1 MVPCIFPGGEGEK
14 GEGEKG
20 EGEKVYV
27 SGSLVCKATTP
38 QGTV

>member
-1 MVPCIFPGGEGEK
+1 MVPCIFPG